1 MTTQMNEKQLADAAL
16 LRLWHAEQV
25 LCKLRRQS

>member
-1 MTTQMNEKQLADAAL
+1 MNEKQLVDAAL

-25 LCKLRRQS
+25 LNKLKRFRDE